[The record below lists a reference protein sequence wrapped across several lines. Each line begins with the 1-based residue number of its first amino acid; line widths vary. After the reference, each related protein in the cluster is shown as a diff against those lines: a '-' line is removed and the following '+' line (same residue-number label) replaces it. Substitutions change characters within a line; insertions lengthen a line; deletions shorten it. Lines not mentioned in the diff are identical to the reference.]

1 MINKQLLLKN
11 LLGLFLFLYSSA
23 NWAQSTAGI
32 GISWDVEVGCQT
44 YSQIPGPRGTKDPIF
59 LADILNGNCIKVC
72 EGSQVNYLLSG
83 NTANNT
89 INWSVTGGTI
99 TNQSNTGCSVEWGI
113 VGAGSID
120 ISIINN
126 DGTITKS
133 ICIEKISKPFADFTI
148 LPFSSNN
155 GSDELMGCTDQSI
168 FFTNLSTPSSG
179 TSLISY
185 SWDFDD
191 NTTSSAFE
199 PTHVFQQDRVYNVK
213 LKVTNSCYCTAV
225 IERKIYIGK
234 RGFEIQ
240 CPSVVCEGQ
249 SVTYQLPF
257 DGQLVCQGNYNWDV
271 TGGTMSVDPSNG
283 DATVVWNHI
292 DTSGFGF
299 LTFIPNDCQLNCLMP
314 STIKV
319 PVIQSHGTIVGNT
332 NLCINEQGRYSL
344 PQWPTTDINWEI
356 VGNQNGNLANVIL
369 TDQRNEVI
377 IQPLTSGTITLR
389 ATYQNT
395 LLHCGGSAEFIIN
408 ISSALEFSGSEKV
421 CQNSTETYSINS
433 GESSNWTLL
442 DSNSNSIATATGTS
456 SFTYTFSTPG
466 TYVLSDAGSSIC
478 QGQEKI
484 ITVVPTPS
492 APNVS
497 GIQEVCPNAPY
508 TYTISNPSP
517 NTRYRWV
524 PTNGTVN
531 GSDIGNSV
539 SISFNGYSPSY
550 VSVYAETTSPIICS
564 SVATVYPV
572 NIKQINADISSNFS
586 SVCANSN
593 NAQYQV
599 NTIGTNSLYTEGE
612 SYNWSISSPNL
623 GSISSGQGTP
633 SISVVWNNVTTI
645 TTVILTLSINKC
657 AVVQP
662 ITKTITILPLP
673 HLVIAP
679 VSTICSN
686 APITFT
692 LSSDNGVAIASGAQI
707 VWNFGYGNQAA
718 ISAPA
723 GLTQTQIYTNTTLA
737 NFGKTVTATI
747 TNPNGCNGT
756 TNTASVSFQ
765 VIPSPPATLSLSSSA
780 NTFCTNPQINA
791 TITAAT
797 LSSGVSI
804 QWYNTSTLLNGASGT
819 SLNVTPSTGFGSYTF
834 VATNSFGCS
843 TRSNAQPIIQNCGTT
858 PCVYTPV
865 PTLQNNNSTQSCGI
879 INLAGTATGTPNLL
893 SWNIICPYTTYLD
906 YTDTTFTPTQAGD
919 YHLFYIGYYLNNDGE
934 LCKFSSPDKM
944 ITIPYIP
951 DFGYS
956 TTCNGNSTFT
966 IDFFDKTNMYSL
978 VTAPSIEYSYKLN
991 SASSFT
997 TVSGNS
1003 VSGIAPGTYQL
1014 KISVTGYLNGVLQPL
1029 CEKTLTIVITTV
1041 PSQSIIHTLIKC
1053 NDTPI
1058 TFDINNFQIGDSYL
1072 WTFEPFSSNEATN
1085 TLKTPSRVFPS
1096 SGEKTVTVTI
1106 TNKYGCSRTLD
1117 TTVTIP
1123 NKCYN
1128 GDVVSSPPS
1137 ASVCDGQ
1144 AVTIQYAGNAD
1155 VCPVSQYVWMNGNN
1169 PIVGAPNTPNI
1180 QVTTPGFYWVKVVS
1194 ANNCI
1199 LETPTRI
1206 TPIFRTPPSLKIE
1219 APSSLC
1225 VGENVEVHAIT
1236 NAVILSWYVDG
1247 IVDTSVNNQISPMFY
1262 DLSVGDHTITG
1273 VATINGCSTS
1283 ASQTITIMNTPNIP
1297 QITYEITGC
1306 SPYQVKLHATA
1317 NVSQYF
1323 TWSNGVSGADIVV
1336 TEGGPYQVRVTSG
1349 DCNATAQIDV
1359 PKNPENFMWIFPTG
1373 CYTACSN
1380 SNGSATLIGP
1390 RLPMNNWSW
1399 LQNGDHDS
1407 SGMHTFP
1414 QPYQLTD
1421 SGTYNLELENVT
1433 CSTTSAPLYYTQ
1445 IECPK
1450 CPIKEI
1456 GVKEIKINE
1465 TKFCSF
1471 NLVLSINSSLPYDI
1485 QTTITSPNNQVLLN
1499 PSGFTLLP
1507 GGNSY
1512 SFTVIPISTFTG
1524 GIVHLV
1530 LNGFTI
1536 EGKPC
1541 ALDFEVTLPSCLG
1554 SEISKKALGISTEP
1568 FLTLVP
1574 NPAHDDVVLE
1584 YKRMGQNISA
1594 SVYDLTGR
1602 LMNNVFLAGG
1612 NGFMSVNISNYP
1624 AGVYVVVV
1632 QDEFGILIQQ
1642 KLIVDK

>member
-133 ICIEKISKPFADFTI
+133 ICIEKISIPFADFTI

-155 GSDELMGCTDQSI
+155 GSDDLMGCTDQSI

-185 SWDFDD
+185 NWDFGD

-199 PTHVFQQDRVYNVK
+199 PTHVYQQDGFYTIK
-213 LKVTNSCYCTAV
+213 LIVTNSCYCTAV

-332 NLCINEQGRYSL
+332 NLCIKEQGRYSL

-408 ISSALEFSGSEKV
+408 ISSALEFSGAEKV
-421 CQNSTETYSINS
+421 CQNTTETYSINS

-492 APNVS
+492 APYVS

-524 PTNGTVN
+524 PTNGNVN

-572 NIKQINADISSNFS
+572 NIKQINAEISSNFS

-633 SISVVWNNVTTI
+633 SVSVVWNNVTAI
-645 TTVILTLSINKC
+645 TTATLTLTIQKC
-657 AVVQP
+657 TLVKT

-718 ISAPA
+718 VSAPA
-723 GLTQTQIYTNTTLA
+723 GLTQTQIYSNTTTA
-737 NFGKTVTATI
+737 NIGKTVTATI

-765 VIPSPPATLSLSSSA
+765 VIPSPPASASLSSSA
-780 NTFCTNPQINA
+780 NTFCTNAQINA

-804 QWYNTSTLLNGASGT
+804 QWYNNLTLLNGATGT
-819 SLNVTPSTGFGSYTF
+819 TLNVTPSTGFGSYTF

-843 TRSNAQPIIQNCGTT
+843 TRSNPVLIIQNCGNIPCNYSPNPTIVNNATNNCGTLNLSGSAT
-858 PCVYTPV
+858 PAP
-865 PTLQNNNSTQSCGI
+865 QQSSWDILGPNT
-879 INLAGTATGTPNLL
+879 NLVG
-893 SWNIICPYTTYLD
+893 YTTS
-906 YTDTTFTPTQAGD
+906 TFVATKAGE
-919 YHLFYIGYYLNNDGE
+919 YHTFYSGYYMGTSGN
-934 LCKFSSPDKM
+934 LCKFSDEE
-944 ITIPYIP
+944 TVLVPYIP

-997 TVSGNS
+997 EVSGNS
-1003 VSGIAPGTYQL
+1003 VSGVAPGTYQL
-1014 KISVTGYLNGVLQPL
+1014 KISVRGFVDNELQPL
-1029 CEKTLTIVITTV
+1029 CEKTLTIVIATV
-1041 PSQSIIHTLIKC
+1041 PSQSITHTLIKC
-1053 NDTPI
+1053 NDTSIKFVNSGTPVSG
-1058 TFDINNFQIGDSYL
+1058 NNYL
-1072 WTFEPFSSNEATN
+1072 WTFETGATN
-1085 TLKTPSRVFPS
+1085 TLPSPS
-1096 SGEKTVTVTI
+1096 YVYTTSGIKTVTLTI
-1106 TNKYGCSRTLD
+1106 TNKYGCS
-1117 TTVTIP
+1117 TTPPLSTTFTVPPKCFTGDIVSVPNPPSVCAGQVVTINYDNSQDLCTP
-1123 NKCYN
+1123 
-1128 GDVVSSPPS
+1128 
-1137 ASVCDGQ
+1137 
-1144 AVTIQYAGNAD
+1144 QYI
-1155 VCPVSQYVWMNGNN
+1155 WMNGNN
-1169 PIVGAPNTPNI
+1169 PIVGAPNAPSI

-1225 VGENVEVHAIT
+1225 VGENVEVQANT
-1236 NAVILSWYVDG
+1236 NAVSLSWYVDG
-1247 IVDTSVNNQISPMFY
+1247 ILDTSVNNQISPMFY
-1262 DLSVGDHTITG
+1262 DLSVGDHTITC

-1297 QITYEITGC
+1297 QITYEIIEC
-1306 SPYQVKLHATA
+1306 SPYQVKLHATS

-1323 TWSNGVSGADIVV
+1323 TWSNGMSGADIEV
-1336 TEGGPYQVRVTSG
+1336 TEGGPYLVRVTSG

-1380 SNGSATLIGP
+1380 SIGSATLIGP

-1399 LQNGDHDS
+1399 LQNGEHDS

-1414 QPYQLTD
+1414 QPYQLTE
-1421 SGTYNLELENVT
+1421 SGTYNLELGNVT

-1541 ALDFEVTLPSCLG
+1541 TLDFEVTLPSCLG
-1554 SEISKKALGISTEP
+1554 SEISKKALGTGAAP
-1568 FLTLVP
+1568 FLALMP
-1574 NPAHDDVVLE
+1574 NPVHESVELN
-1584 YKRMGQNISA
+1584 YKDMQPNSEVF
-1594 SVYDLTGR
+1594 VYDLTGR
-1602 LMNNVFLAGG
+1602 LLSSLVLIGSQG
-1612 NGFMSVNISNYP
+1612 DIVLGVSNYP
-1624 AGVYVVVV
+1624 AGIYVVVV
-1632 QDEFGILIQQ
+1632 QGKNGMVMQQ
-1642 KLIVDK
+1642 KFIKE